1 MVPKKTMLLERED
14 KPGIFQTLISTLFLT
29 VLLSVVYYMKG
40 DIFTPQSIEI
50 LANSKSLSELGISRF
65 YTDPVPTLLLNLF
78 RKLSSTSYAVPYK
91 VLLSL
96 IFSLFLHYSLLVF
109 YRKKWKVYH
118 FFLVYFVA
126 FLPFTFYL
134 PFSYFKELLCL
145 TIILYLIYVFKFEMI
160 QDLIN
165 IIFFT
170 LIAFFS
176 DMSLF
181 LFSYLVY
188 VLIVT
193 FQKMQEKKS
202 KTTVFFKKKNIPF
215 RILMIYLGI
224 LVVSLALITFFDFY
238 GQNSLLIV
246 FKKLLEVLSKV
257 VPIFVLFYILQFVIK
272 LEEGAQE
279 YVGALVILFLLL
291 GSGYYTFNI
300 AQQQMFEGI
309 NKIESEIISLR
320 TIGKLPPQ
328 NTYFARKS
336 LRDPLYYKSGL
347 MISSENINAMEIND
361 YLILENLKGTERQ
374 YLDRKNIPPSKFVPY
389 YFINSTTILL
399 SKDFINR
406 VLNDPDESDLKKSIF
421 QQIESM
427 KPVAPSPSES
437 YYRFMGKIFR
447 L

>member
-1 MVPKKTMLLERED
+1 MLLERED
-14 KPGIFQTLISTLFLT
+14 KPGTFQTLISTLFLT

-50 LANSKSLSELGISRF
+50 LANLKSLSELGTSRF

-78 RKLSSTSYAVPYK
+78 RKFSSTSYVVPYK
-91 VLLSL
+91 VLLSF

-109 YRKKWKVYH
+109 YRKKWKLYH
-118 FFLVYFVA
+118 FLIVYFVA
-126 FLPFTFYL
+126 FLPFSFYI
-134 PFSYFKELLCL
+134 PFSYFKELICL
-145 TIILYLIYVFKFEMI
+145 TIIFYLIYVFKFEKI

-165 IIFFT
+165 IVFFT
-170 LIAFFS
+170 LLAFFS
-176 DMSLF
+176 DISLF
-181 LFSYLVY
+181 FFAYLSY

-224 LVVSLALITFFDFY
+224 VVVSLALIAFFDFY

-246 FKKLLEVLSKV
+246 LKKLLEVLRWV
-257 VPIFVLFYILQFVIK
+257 VPLLFIFYILQLVIK
-272 LEEGAQE
+272 LEEGVQE
-279 YVGALVILFLLL
+279 YVGAFVILLLLL
-291 GSGYYTFNI
+291 GSGYYTYNI
-300 AQQQMFEGI
+300 SQQQMFEGL

-328 NTYFARKS
+328 NTYFGRES
-336 LRDPLYYKSGL
+336 LRNPLYYKSGL
-347 MISSENINAMEIND
+347 MISSESINLMEPND

-389 YFINSTTILL
+389 YFISSTTIIL

-406 VLNDPDESDLKKSIF
+406 VLNDPDESDLKKSIS

-427 KPVAPSPSES
+427 KPASPSPAEL
-437 YYRFMGKIFR
+437 YYRFMGRIFR